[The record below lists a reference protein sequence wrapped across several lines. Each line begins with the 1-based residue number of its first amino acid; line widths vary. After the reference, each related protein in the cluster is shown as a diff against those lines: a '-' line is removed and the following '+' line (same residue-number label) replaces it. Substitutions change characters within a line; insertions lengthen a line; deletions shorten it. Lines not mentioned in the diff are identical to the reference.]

1 MNLTCR
7 RKRHTGLFD
16 EGQVLTSEFIR
27 QRRMKE
33 KNMKDF
39 WIAIRPQQWAKNLIL
54 FAGIIFSG
62 QFFSLDKILIVVS
75 SAVIFSIASSGL
87 YLINDVLDRENDR
100 RHPVKKH
107 RPVASGRIQP
117 LTAHILGCVLVV
129 WALFSAFFLNANFGL
144 ILLIYL
150 VMQFLYSLKLKNLV
164 IFDIF
169 CIAGGFFLRVIA
181 GAVVIDVPISHWLLI
196 CSTFLSLFI
205 ALAKRRGEIVLLSAE
220 AANHRPVLAHYSLPF
235 IDHLM
240 TIVTAS
246 TILSYVFY
254 AFSPGTTEKFHTANL
269 RYSIIFVV
277 YGIFRY
283 LYLVFQRNEGG
294 APEKVLF
301 SDRPLFWNTVLYV
314 LAVVAAVYFS
324 R

>member
-1 MNLTCR
+1 
-7 RKRHTGLFD
+7 
-16 EGQVLTSEFIR
+16 
-27 QRRMKE
+27 
-33 KNMKDF
+33 MKDL
-39 WIAIRPQQWAKNLIL
+39 WTALRPQQWAKNLIL
-54 FAGIIFSG
+54 FAGLIFSG
-62 QFFSLDKILIVVS
+62 QFFHLDKILMVVVS
-75 SAVIFSIASSGL
+75 AAVFSIASSGL

-100 RHPVKKH
+100 KHPVKKH
-107 RPVASGRIQP
+107 RPVAAGRIKP
-117 LTAHILGCVLVV
+117 LTAHILGYVLMV
-129 WALFSAFFLNANFGL
+129 WALSIAFFLNGNFGTVL
-144 ILLIYL
+144 FIYL
-150 VMQFLYSLKLKNLV
+150 VMQFLYSLILKNLV

-181 GAVVIDVPISHWLLI
+181 GAVVISVPISHWLLI
-196 CSTFLSLFI
+196 CTTFLSLFI
-205 ALAKRRGEIVLLSAE
+205 ALAKRRGEMVLLDSE
-220 AANHRPVLAHYSLPF
+220 ASHHRPVLAHYSLPF

-254 AFSPGTTEKFHTANL
+254 AFSPATTEKFHTANL

-283 LYLVFQRNEGG
+283 LYLVFQKKEGG

-301 SDRPLFWNTVLYV
+301 SDKPLFWNMVLYV
-314 LAVVAAVYFS
+314 VTVVAAVYYS